1 MKKFM
6 CFLMIVVCFSC
17 NNISSMAEE
26 DFTLD
31 IGNVHIDATIMDL
44 QTMAGEVQIEYM
56 NQINMHDA
64 MAMNLAE
71 HYDCAYELGFE
82 GGNLQADPTDWSYSY
97 IFDNGKRLSLN
108 TGPLFD
114 VSTIDSEYECLFADA
129 NNIIDYGMDTFEF
142 ALPQQGLEQGMEI
155 LHSMGLNI
163 DLHARKSFSVN
174 GEQFHAKIEELNAYY
189 REIGNDTHYALEEN
203 YNPEAE
209 IAYIIWV
216 EQTVNGL
223 PVSGAY
229 RYGSRWRN
237 TSYIVFTQQGIE
249 HFHLDHPIANM
260 EIGEAQPLISHE
272 EAAAALAEDWNYL
285 LNVYPL
291 DIKEVRLC
299 YVAQDPGTTSDL
311 FTLEARLVPAWEFS
325 SYSYAVGEENVLYIN
340 YYYVNAITGEVIL

>member
-1 MKKFM
+1 MKKFI
-6 CFLMIVVCFSC
+6 CFLMIVVYFSC
-17 NNISSMAEE
+17 NNILSMAEE

-31 IGNVHIDATIMDL
+31 IGNVHIDATIMNSKSV
-44 QTMAGEVQIEYM
+44 ASEVQIEYM
-56 NQINMHDA
+56 NQINMHDI
-64 MAMNLAE
+64 MAMNLAKY
-71 HYDCAYELGFE
+71 YDCAYELGFE

-97 IFDNGKRLSLN
+97 SFNNGKRLLLN
-108 TGPLFD
+108 TGPLL
-114 VSTIDSEYECLFADA
+114 SILTRDSIYDCLFVDA
-129 NNIIDYGMDTFEF
+129 NNFIDYGMDTFEF
-142 ALPQQGLEQGMEI
+142 ALPQHGLEHGMEI
-155 LHSMGLNI
+155 LYSMGLNI

-189 REIGNDTHYALEEN
+189 REIGKDTHYALEEN

-216 EQTVNGL
+216 EQMVNGL

-229 RYGSRWRN
+229 RYGARQGN
-237 TSYIVFTQQGIE
+237 MSYIVFTQQGIE
-249 HFHLDHPIANM
+249 YFRLDYPIANV

-325 SYSYAVGEENVLYIN
+325 SYSYAVGEENVLYID